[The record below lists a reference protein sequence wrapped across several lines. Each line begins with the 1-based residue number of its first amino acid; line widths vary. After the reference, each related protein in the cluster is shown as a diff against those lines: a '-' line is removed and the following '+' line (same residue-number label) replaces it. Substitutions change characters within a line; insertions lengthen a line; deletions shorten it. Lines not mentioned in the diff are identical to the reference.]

1 MELILVTFEVLS
13 DEIFRLVRLV
23 IRSKRFDISV
33 TFLVSRGVRSREA
46 ILVIPWNIP
55 EISVAALVSRPVK
68 FIAVRFDSANI
79 LLKIGYSTSIEFGK
93 VNCCGIRIDEFS
105 TIEHIAKIFSTL

>member
-79 LLKIGYSTSIEFGK
+79 LLKLVTLLVLNLVRSTAVESGLTNL
-93 VNCCGIRIDEFS
+93 VP
-105 TIEHIAKIFSTL
+105 